1 MAPPRPRIVAQQNDR
16 TIAVRKLASE
26 IGGSDWEDDEPTRPG
41 IEGPPP
47 RATMPSVT
55 DGVDA
60 RAATFFERVLGTIP
74 PSWRFASLVAILATL
89 LAGFYLWKT
98 LP

>member
-1 MAPPRPRIVAQQNDR
+1 MPAAPQDFDP
-16 TIAVRKLASE
+16 
-26 IGGSDWEDDEPTRPG
+26 DDEPTRPG

-47 RATMPSVT
+47 PRASMTSIA
-55 DGVDA
+55 DGVDV

-74 PSWRFASLVAILATL
+74 PAWRFASLVAIL
-89 LAGFYLWKT
+89 LAGLTAFYLYKT